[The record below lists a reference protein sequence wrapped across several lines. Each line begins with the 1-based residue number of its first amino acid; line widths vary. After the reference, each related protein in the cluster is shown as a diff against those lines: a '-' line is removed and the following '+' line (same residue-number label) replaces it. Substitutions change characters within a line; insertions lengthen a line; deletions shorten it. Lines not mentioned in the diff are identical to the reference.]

1 MTSSMVGAGVTIAVV
16 MPVRTVMKNGT
27 SVWGL
32 TRVSNVPSSSPP
44 RTLRAPTSVIRHV
57 VGVAAGG
64 LEVEDAEGD
73 VGQRRPHVVEAAA
86 GIPCSAGY
94 AACWRTVA
102 NMCSTRKDAV
112 DRQSTQAPTERPP
125 RHRPW

>member
-32 TRVSNVPSSSPP
+32 TRVSNVPSDSPP

-57 VGVAAGG
+57 VGEA
-64 LEVEDAEGD
+64 
-73 VGQRRPHVVEAAA
+73 PVVSRSRTQKVTSASGVPMSSKLACIGRLA
-86 GIPCSAGY
+86 CIWARGI
-94 AACWRTVA
+94 
-102 NMCSTRKDAV
+102 
-112 DRQSTQAPTERPP
+112 
-125 RHRPW
+125 HRP